1 MIRKRG
7 RKGFCSAE
15 FMIDGYTYQFTFNG
29 KKGMPLITSKTE
41 AREYEDDL
49 RRQVV
54 SGLSLKD
61 PDLKNFAKF
70 FNAIYMDYS
79 RKHKVPLSTE
89 FDEYY
94 GKFLVEEFGRNTLSQ
109 ISPRM
114 IENYLF
120 KMLETKTQYDRPYS
134 PVTVRRHYNM
144 LNQIFNMAIRERIT
158 NDNPCRLVSRTVLKK
173 LPTWQNRERWLNKY
187 APDEEDRLFAAFN
200 EYGDH
205 LSAFCRIVLNTGIRP
220 PKEVLSIKKEH
231 VNLLDEARYCKVEKT
246 DVLIP
251 PRAVLV
257 ARGKDGRPRI
267 LPLNSVTQEVFS
279 NLVADCVT
287 SDWLFTNRE
296 GEPMKAVKKG
306 FTSACRRAGIVDL
319 RPYDLRHTFATRL
332 LERGI
337 HHYVISALLGHSS
350 PLAGASYGSR
360 MTPGY
365 AHVSWETMVR
375 AVEVLEQP
383 VSSDQNVFSL
393 DSGKIPA
400 DKLEGRKAV

>member
-1 MIRKRG
+1 M
-7 RKGFCSAE
+7 
-15 FMIDGYTYQFTFNG
+15 
-29 KKGMPLITSKTE
+29 
-41 AREYEDDL
+41 
-49 RRQVV
+49 
-54 SGLSLKD
+54 KD
-61 PDLKNFAKF
+61 SDLKNFAKF
-70 FNAIYMDYS
+70 FNGIYMEYS
-79 RKHKVPLSTE
+79 RKHKVSLSTE
-89 FDEYY
+89 FDQYY
-94 GKFLVEEFGRNTLSQ
+94 GKFLVEEFGRRTLSQ

-120 KMLETKTQYDRPYS
+120 KLLETNTQYGRPHS

-144 LNQIFNMAIRERIT
+144 LNQIYNMAIRERIT

-187 APDEEDRLFAAFN
+187 EPDEEERLFAAFN

-231 VNLLDEARYCKVEKT
+231 VNLSDEARYCKVEKA

-257 ARGKDGRPRI
+257 ARGKDGRPRV

-279 NLVADCVT
+279 ILVADCVT
-287 SDWLFTNRE
+287 GDWLFTNRE

-306 FTSACRRAGIVDL
+306 FTAACRRAGIVDL

-332 LERGI
+332 LERGV

-350 PLAGASYGSR
+350 PLAGAGFGSR

-375 AVEVLEQP
+375 AVEALEQP
-383 VSSDQNVFSL
+383 VLPDQNIFSL

-400 DKLEGRKAV
+400 NPEKAQKAG